1 MAYYLVQAKPILE
14 SVEQLRKILAS
25 GQIRHMRPFGQAL
38 HDALENARLQDNGF
52 AIWEEEDYC
61 TPPLAQERVAVLNNF
76 FEKLSVERVEKGS
89 GWKQIRD
96 LPPLWAE
103 IEQLQRDPAAA

>member
-1 MAYYLVQAKPILE
+1 MAYYLVQAKPIPEFVDEL
-14 SVEQLRKILAS
+14 KGILKN
-25 GQIRHMRPFGQAL
+25 GEIRVMRPFGQAL

-76 FEKLSVERVEKGS
+76 FEKLSVERVEKGT
-89 GWKQIRD
+89 GWKQIRE
-96 LPPLWAE
+96 LPLLWTE
-103 IEQLQRDPAAA
+103 LEMLQRDPAAA